1 MVLYTHDTTY
11 EPRTGEE
18 PESNIITER
27 ASGDYV
33 AADGIYIIIR
43 GIPGAPDDIKGVL
56 WNSPEVWE
64 DIYWMYERNLDWLR
78 VNGKDA
84 K

>member
-1 MVLYTHDTTY
+1 MTPHMNHV
-11 EPRTGEE
+11 

-43 GIPGAPDDIKGVL
+43 GIPGAPDDIEGVL
-56 WNSPEVWE
+56 
-64 DIYWMYERNLDWLR
+64 
-78 VNGKDA
+78 
-84 K
+84 